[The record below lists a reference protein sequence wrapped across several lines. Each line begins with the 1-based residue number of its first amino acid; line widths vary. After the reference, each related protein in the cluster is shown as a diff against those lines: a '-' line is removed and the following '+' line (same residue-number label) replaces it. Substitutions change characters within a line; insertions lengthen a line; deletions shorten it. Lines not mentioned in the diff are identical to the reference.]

1 MKLICDTQKLS
12 EICSNVQRA
21 VSSKS
26 SIPAIEGILLQAEE
40 NTLTLTGYDL
50 EVGMIT
56 SMEARV
62 EERGS
67 IILNAKILCD
77 ILRSLPFETVRIEAD
92 ERLTCRIKSG
102 DAEFTLIGISAA
114 EYPEL
119 PNVESGFPIVV
130 DSDLLKD
137 MIRKTI
143 FATAENDVK
152 VVHTG
157 VRFEIRDRKIRLVAV
172 DGFRLAIRNEEIDYD
187 GEEKIFV
194 APKKTLNEVLKLNA
208 GEDGKIAVNV
218 GKRFI
223 VFEIGSYRIVSRL
236 LEGEFLNYQAAIS
249 GNINATLR
257 VNTRQLIRSIER
269 TSLIITD
276 RAKSPI
282 RCIFDDNLIRISST
296 TALGT
301 ANDRL
306 PCEGSGDK
314 MEIGFNNRYLLDA
327 LRVCDADEVLVKLSS
342 PILPILI
349 TPVEGDDFLF
359 LVLPVRLKTE

>member
-1 MKLICDTQKLS
+1 MKLICETQKLS

-21 VSSKS
+21 VSTKS
-26 SIPAIEGILLQAEE
+26 SIPAIEGILLEAGE
-40 NTLTLTGYDL
+40 NVLTLTGYDL

-62 EERGS
+62 EEAGS

-77 ILRSLPFETVRIEAD
+77 ILRSLPSNTVYIEAD

-102 DAEFTLIGISAA
+102 DAEFSLIGIPAA
-114 EYPEL
+114 DYPEL
-119 PNVESGFPIVV
+119 PSVESGFPIVLN
-130 DSDLLKD
+130 SETLRD

-157 VRFEIRDRKIRLVAV
+157 VRFEIGSNQIRLVAV
-172 DGFRLAIRNEEIDYD
+172 DGFRLAMRNEEIDYD

-194 APKKTLNEVLKLNA
+194 APKKALGEVVKLTG
-208 GEDGKIAVNV
+208 GEETIALNV

-236 LEGEFLNYQAAIS
+236 LEGEFLNYRAAIS
-249 GNINATLR
+249 GKVTGTVR
-257 VNTRQLIRSIER
+257 VNTRLLIQSIER

-276 RAKSPI
+276 RTKSPI
-282 RCIFDDNLIRISST
+282 RCVFDEDMSRISST

-301 ANDRL
+301 AHDRV
-306 PCEGSGDK
+306 PCKSEGEH

-327 LRVCDADEVLVKLSS
+327 LRVCDADEVLVKIGS

-349 TPVEGDDFLF
+349 VPTEGEDFLF

>member
-1 MKLICDTQKLS
+1 MKLVCDTQKLS

-40 NTLTLTGYDL
+40 SSLTLTGYDL
-50 EVGMIT
+50 EVGIIT
-56 SMEARV
+56 TMEARV

-67 IILNAKILCD
+67 VILNAKILCD
-77 ILRSLPFETVRIEAD
+77 ILRSLPFETVRIEVD

-102 DAEFTLIGISAA
+102 DAEFSLIGISAA

-119 PNVESGFPIVV
+119 PSVESGFPIVI
-130 DSDLLKD
+130 DGELLKD

-157 VRFEIRDRKIRLVAV
+157 VRFEIYNKKIRLIAV
-172 DGFRLAIRNEEIDYD
+172 DGFRLAIRNEELDYE

-194 APKKTLNEVLKLNA
+194 APKKSLNEVVKLTN
-208 GEDGKIAVNV
+208 GDESVSMNV

-223 VFEIGSYRIVSRL
+223 VFEIGDYRIVSRL

-249 GNINATLR
+249 GNVTAKIR
-257 VNTRQLIRSIER
+257 VNTRMLINSIER

-282 RCIFDDNLIRISST
+282 RCIFDNELIRISST

-301 ANDRL
+301 ASDKL
-306 PCEGSGDK
+306 PCVGSGDK

-327 LRVCDADEVLVKLSS
+327 LRVCDADEVEIRLSS

-349 TPVEGDDFLF
+349 TPTEGDNFLF

>member
-1 MKLICDTQKLS
+1 MKLICETQKLS

-21 VSSKS
+21 VSTKS
-26 SIPAIEGILLQAEE
+26 SIPAIEGILLEAGE
-40 NTLTLTGYDL
+40 NVLTLTGYDL

-62 EERGS
+62 EEAGS

-77 ILRSLPFETVRIEAD
+77 ILRSLPSDTVSIEAD

-102 DAEFTLIGISAA
+102 DAEFTLIGIPAA
-114 EYPEL
+114 DYPEL
-119 PNVESGFPIVV
+119 PSVESGFPIVL
-130 DSDLLKD
+130 DSETLRD

-157 VRFEIRDRKIRLVAV
+157 VRFEIGANQIRLVAV
-172 DGFRLAIRNEEIDYD
+172 DGFRLAMRNEEIDYD

-194 APKKTLNEVLKLNA
+194 APKKALNEVVKLTG
-208 GEDGKIAVNV
+208 GEETIALNV

-236 LEGEFLNYQAAIS
+236 LEGEFLNYRAAIS
-249 GNINATLR
+249 GKVTGTVR
-257 VNTRQLIRSIER
+257 VNTRLLIQSIER

-276 RAKSPI
+276 RTKSPI
-282 RCIFDDNLIRISST
+282 RCVFDENMIRISST

-301 ANDRL
+301 AHDRV
-306 PCEGSGDK
+306 PCKSEGEH

-327 LRVCDADEVLVKLSS
+327 LRVCDADEVLVKIGS

-349 TPVEGDDFLF
+349 VPTEGDDFLF

>member
-1 MKLICDTQKLS
+1 MKLICETQKLS

-21 VSSKS
+21 VSTKS
-26 SIPAIEGILLQAEE
+26 SIPAIEGILLEAGE
-40 NTLTLTGYDL
+40 NVLTLTGYDL

-62 EERGS
+62 EEAGS

-77 ILRSLPFETVRIEAD
+77 ILRSLPSDTVSIEAD

-102 DAEFTLIGISAA
+102 DAEFTLIGIPAA
-114 EYPEL
+114 DYPEL
-119 PNVESGFPIVV
+119 PSVESGFPIVL
-130 DSDLLKD
+130 DSETLRD

-157 VRFEIRDRKIRLVAV
+157 VRVEIGANQIRLVAV
-172 DGFRLAIRNEEIDYD
+172 DGFRLAMRNEEIDYD

-194 APKKTLNEVLKLNA
+194 APKKALNEVVKLTG
-208 GEDGKIAVNV
+208 GEETIALNV

-236 LEGEFLNYQAAIS
+236 LEGEFLNYRAAIS
-249 GNINATLR
+249 GKVTGTVR
-257 VNTRQLIRSIER
+257 VNTRLLIQSIER

-276 RAKSPI
+276 RTKSPI
-282 RCIFDDNLIRISST
+282 RCVFDENMIRISST

-301 ANDRL
+301 AHDRV
-306 PCEGSGDK
+306 PCKSEGEH

-327 LRVCDADEVLVKLSS
+327 LRVCDADEVLVKIGS

-349 TPVEGDDFLF
+349 VPTEGDDFLF

>member
-1 MKLICDTQKLS
+1 MKLICETQKLS

-21 VSSKS
+21 VSTKS
-26 SIPAIEGILLQAEE
+26 SIPAIEGILLEAGE
-40 NTLTLTGYDL
+40 NVLTLTGYDL

-62 EERGS
+62 EEAGS

-77 ILRSLPFETVRIEAD
+77 ILRSLPSDTVSIEAD

-102 DAEFTLIGISAA
+102 DAEFTLIGIPAA
-114 EYPEL
+114 DYPEL
-119 PNVESGFPIVV
+119 PSVESGFPIVL
-130 DSDLLKD
+130 DSETLRD

-157 VRFEIRDRKIRLVAV
+157 VRFEIGANQIRLVAV
-172 DGFRLAIRNEEIDYD
+172 DGFRLAMRNEEIDYD

-194 APKKTLNEVLKLNA
+194 APKKALNEVVKLTG
-208 GEDGKIAVNV
+208 GEETIALNV

-236 LEGEFLNYQAAIS
+236 LEGEFLNYRAAIS
-249 GNINATLR
+249 GKVTGTVR
-257 VNTRQLIRSIER
+257 VNTRLLIQSIER

-276 RAKSPI
+276 RTKSPI
-282 RCIFDDNLIRISST
+282 RCVFDEDMIRISST

-301 ANDRL
+301 AHDRV
-306 PCEGSGDK
+306 PCKSEGEH

-327 LRVCDADEVLVKLSS
+327 LRVCDADEVLVKIGS

-349 TPVEGDDFLF
+349 VPTEGEDFLF

>member
-1 MKLICDTQKLS
+1 MKLICETQKLS

-21 VSSKS
+21 VSTKS
-26 SIPAIEGILLQAEE
+26 SIPAIEGILLEAGE
-40 NTLTLTGYDL
+40 NMLTLTGYDL

-62 EERGS
+62 EEAGS

-77 ILRSLPFETVRIEAD
+77 ILRSLPSDTVSIEAD

-102 DAEFTLIGISAA
+102 DAEFTLIGIAA
-114 EYPEL
+114 ADYPEL
-119 PNVESGFPIVV
+119 PSVESGFPIVL
-130 DSDLLKD
+130 DSETLRD

-157 VRFEIRDRKIRLVAV
+157 VRFEIGANQIRLVAV
-172 DGFRLAIRNEEIDYD
+172 DGFRLAMRNEEIDYD

-194 APKKTLNEVLKLNA
+194 APKKALNEVVKLTG
-208 GEDGKIAVNV
+208 GEETIALNV

-236 LEGEFLNYQAAIS
+236 LEGEFLNYRAAIS
-249 GNINATLR
+249 GKVTGTVR
-257 VNTRQLIRSIER
+257 VNTRLLIQSIER

-276 RAKSPI
+276 RTKSPI
-282 RCIFDDNLIRISST
+282 RCVFDEDMIRISST

-301 ANDRL
+301 AHDRV
-306 PCEGSGDK
+306 PCKSEGEH

-327 LRVCDADEVLVKLSS
+327 LRVCDADEVLVKIGS

-349 TPVEGDDFLF
+349 VPTEGEDFLF

>member
-1 MKLICDTQKLS
+1 MKLVCETQKLS

-40 NTLTLTGYDL
+40 NSLTLTGYDL
-50 EVGMIT
+50 EVGIIT
-56 SMEARV
+56 TIEARV

-67 IILNAKILCD
+67 VILNAKILCD
-77 ILRSLPFETVRIEAD
+77 ILRSLPFETVRIEVD

-102 DAEFTLIGISAA
+102 DAEFSLIGISAA

-119 PNVESGFPIVV
+119 PSVESGFPIVV
-130 DSDLLKD
+130 DGELLKD

-157 VRFEIRDRKIRLVAV
+157 VRFEIRDKKIRLVAV
-172 DGFRLAIRNEEIDYD
+172 DGFRLAIRNEEIDYE
-187 GEEKIFV
+187 GEEKFFV
-194 APKKTLNEVLKLNA
+194 APKKTLNEVVKLTN
-208 GEDGKIAVNV
+208 GDESVSMNV

-223 VFEIGSYRIVSRL
+223 VFEIGNYRIVSRL

-249 GNINATLR
+249 GNITAKIR
-257 VNTRQLIRSIER
+257 VNTRMLINSIER

-282 RCIFDDNLIRISST
+282 RCIFDNELIRISST

-301 ANDRL
+301 ASDKL
-306 PCEGSGDK
+306 PCIGSGDK

-327 LRVCDADEVLVKLSS
+327 LRVCDADEVEVRLSS

-349 TPVEGDDFLF
+349 TPTEGDNFLF

>member
-1 MKLICDTQKLS
+1 MKLVCDTQKLS

-40 NTLTLTGYDL
+40 SSLTLTGYDL
-50 EVGMIT
+50 EVGIIT
-56 SMEARV
+56 TMEARV

-67 IILNAKILCD
+67 VILNAKILCD
-77 ILRSLPFETVRIEAD
+77 ILRSLPFETVRIEVD

-102 DAEFTLIGISAA
+102 DAEFSLIGISAA

-119 PNVESGFPIVV
+119 PSVESGFPIVI
-130 DSDLLKD
+130 DGELLKD

-157 VRFEIRDRKIRLVAV
+157 VRFEIHDKKIRLIAV
-172 DGFRLAIRNEEIDYD
+172 DGFRLAIRNEELDYE

-194 APKKTLNEVLKLNA
+194 APKKTLNEVVKLTN
-208 GEDGKIAVNV
+208 GDESVSMNV

-223 VFEIGSYRIVSRL
+223 VFEIGDYRIVSRL

-249 GNINATLR
+249 GNVTAKIR
-257 VNTRQLIRSIER
+257 VNTRMLINSIER

-282 RCIFDDNLIRISST
+282 RCIFDNELIRISST

-301 ANDRL
+301 ASDKL
-306 PCEGSGDK
+306 PCAGSGDK

-327 LRVCDADEVLVKLSS
+327 LRVCDADEVEVRLSS

-349 TPVEGDDFLF
+349 TPTEGDNFLF

>member
-1 MKLICDTQKLS
+1 MKLICETQKLS

-21 VSSKS
+21 VSTKS
-26 SIPAIEGILLQAEE
+26 SIPAIEGILLEAGE
-40 NTLTLTGYDL
+40 NVLTLTGYDL

-62 EERGS
+62 EEAGS

-77 ILRSLPFETVRIEAD
+77 ILRSLPSDTVSIEAD

-102 DAEFTLIGISAA
+102 DAEFTLIGIAA
-114 EYPEL
+114 ADYPEL
-119 PNVESGFPIVV
+119 PSVESGFPIVLV
-130 DSDLLKD
+130 SETLRD

-157 VRFEIRDRKIRLVAV
+157 VRFEIGANQIRLVAV
-172 DGFRLAIRNEEIDYD
+172 DGFRLAMRNEEIDYD

-194 APKKTLNEVLKLNA
+194 APKKALNEVVKLTG
-208 GEDGKIAVNV
+208 GEETIALNV

-236 LEGEFLNYQAAIS
+236 LEGEFLNYRAAIS
-249 GNINATLR
+249 GKVTGTVR
-257 VNTRQLIRSIER
+257 VNTRLLIQSIER

-276 RAKSPI
+276 RTKSPI
-282 RCIFDDNLIRISST
+282 RCVFDEDMIRISST

-301 ANDRL
+301 AHDRV
-306 PCEGSGDK
+306 PCKSEGEH

-327 LRVCDADEVLVKLSS
+327 LRVCDADEVLVKIGS

-349 TPVEGDDFLF
+349 VPTEGEDFLF

>member
-1 MKLICDTQKLS
+1 MKLICETQKLS

-21 VSSKS
+21 VSTKS
-26 SIPAIEGILLQAEE
+26 SIPAIEGILLEAGE
-40 NTLTLTGYDL
+40 NVLTLTGYDL

-62 EERGS
+62 EEAGS

-77 ILRSLPFETVRIEAD
+77 ILRSLPSDTVSIEAD

-102 DAEFTLIGISAA
+102 DAEFTLIGIAA
-114 EYPEL
+114 ADYPEL
-119 PNVESGFPIVV
+119 PSVESGFPIVL
-130 DSDLLKD
+130 DSETLRD

-157 VRFEIRDRKIRLVAV
+157 VRFEIGANQIRLVAV
-172 DGFRLAIRNEEIDYD
+172 DGFRLAMRNEEIDYD

-194 APKKTLNEVLKLNA
+194 APQKAHNEAVKLTG
-208 GEDGKIAVNV
+208 GEETIALNV

-236 LEGEFLNYQAAIS
+236 LEGEFLNYRAAIS
-249 GNINATLR
+249 GKVTGTVR
-257 VNTRQLIRSIER
+257 VNTQLLIQSIER

-276 RAKSPI
+276 RTKSPI
-282 RCIFDDNLIRISST
+282 RCVFDEDMIRISST

-301 ANDRL
+301 AHDRV
-306 PCEGSGDK
+306 PCKSEGEQ

-327 LRVCDADEVLVKLSS
+327 LRVCDADEVLVKIGS

-349 TPVEGDDFLF
+349 VPTEGEDFLF

>member
-1 MKLICDTQKLS
+1 MKLICETQKLS

-21 VSSKS
+21 VSTKS
-26 SIPAIEGILLQAEE
+26 SIPAIEGILLEAGE
-40 NTLTLTGYDL
+40 NVLTLTGYDL

-62 EERGS
+62 EEAGS

-77 ILRSLPFETVRIEAD
+77 ILRSLPSDTVSIEAD

-102 DAEFTLIGISAA
+102 DAEFTLIGIAA
-114 EYPEL
+114 ADYPEL
-119 PNVESGFPIVV
+119 PSVESGFPIVL
-130 DSDLLKD
+130 DSETLRD

-157 VRFEIRDRKIRLVAV
+157 VRFEIGANQIRLVAV
-172 DGFRLAIRNEEIDYD
+172 DGFRLAMRNEEIDYD

-194 APKKTLNEVLKLNA
+194 APKKALNEVVKLTG
-208 GEDGKIAVNV
+208 GEETIALNV

-236 LEGEFLNYQAAIS
+236 LEGEFLNYRAAIS
-249 GNINATLR
+249 GKVPGTVR
-257 VNTRQLIRSIER
+257 VNTRLLIQSIER

-276 RAKSPI
+276 RTKSPI
-282 RCIFDDNLIRISST
+282 RCVFDEDMIRISST

-301 ANDRL
+301 AHDRV
-306 PCEGSGDK
+306 PCKSEGEH

-327 LRVCDADEVLVKLSS
+327 LRVCDADEVLVKIGS

-349 TPVEGDDFLF
+349 VPTEGEDFLF

>member
-1 MKLICDTQKLS
+1 MKVICDTQKLS
-12 EICSNVQRA
+12 EVCSNVQRA

-26 SIPAIEGILLQAEE
+26 SIPAIEGILLRAE
-40 NTLTLTGYDL
+40 NNLLTLTGYDL
-50 EVGMIT
+50 EVGIIT

-62 EERGS
+62 EEQGS
-67 IILNAKILCD
+67 VILNAKILCD
-77 ILRSLPFETVRIEAD
+77 ILRSLPYETVRIEVD
-92 ERLTCRIKSG
+92 ERLVCRIKSG
-102 DAEFTLIGISAA
+102 DAEFSLIGISAE

-119 PNVESGFPIVV
+119 PTVESGYPIVI
-130 DSDLLKD
+130 DSELLKD

-157 VRFEIRDRKIRLVAV
+157 VRFEIREKQIRLVAV
-172 DGFRLAIRNEEIDYD
+172 DGFRLAIRNEEIDYE
-187 GEEKIFV
+187 GEEKVFV
-194 APKKTLNEVLKLNA
+194 APKKTLNEVIKLTN
-208 GEDGKIAVNV
+208 GTDETISMNV

-223 VFEIGSYRIVSRL
+223 VFEIGEYRIVSRL

-249 GNINATLR
+249 GNVTGEIT
-257 VNTRQLIRSIER
+257 VNTRMLINSIER

-282 RCIFDDNLIRISST
+282 RCIFDEDLIKISST

-301 ANDRL
+301 ANDKL
-306 PCEGSGDK
+306 PCKGTGNK

-327 LRVCDADEVLVKLSS
+327 LRVCDADEVVVRLSS

-349 TPVEGDDFLF
+349 TPTEGENFLF

>member
-1 MKLICDTQKLS
+1 MKLICETQKLS

-21 VSSKS
+21 VSTKS
-26 SIPAIEGILLQAEE
+26 SIPAIEGILLEAGE
-40 NTLTLTGYDL
+40 NVLTLTGYDL

-62 EERGS
+62 EEAGS

-77 ILRSLPFETVRIEAD
+77 ILRSLPSNTVYIEAD

-102 DAEFTLIGISAA
+102 DAEFSLIGIPAA
-114 EYPEL
+114 DYPEL
-119 PNVESGFPIVV
+119 PSVESGFPIVLQSEV
-130 DSDLLKD
+130 LRD

-157 VRFEIRDRKIRLVAV
+157 VRFEIGSNQIRLVAV
-172 DGFRLAIRNEEIDYD
+172 DGFRLAMRNEEIDYD

-194 APKKTLNEVLKLNA
+194 APKKALGEVVKLTG
-208 GEDGKIAVNV
+208 GEETIALNV

-236 LEGEFLNYQAAIS
+236 LEGEFLNYRAAIS
-249 GNINATLR
+249 GKVTGTVR
-257 VNTRQLIRSIER
+257 VNTRLLIQSIER

-276 RAKSPI
+276 RTKSPI
-282 RCIFDDNLIRISST
+282 RCVFDEDMIRISST

-301 ANDRL
+301 AHDRV
-306 PCEGSGDK
+306 PCKSEGEH

-327 LRVCDADEVLVKLSS
+327 LRVCDADEVLVKIGS

-349 TPVEGDDFLF
+349 VPTEGEDFLF

>member
-1 MKLICDTQKLS
+1 MKLICETQKLS

-21 VSSKS
+21 VSTKS
-26 SIPAIEGILLQAEE
+26 SIPAIEGILLEAGE
-40 NTLTLTGYDL
+40 NVLTLTGYDL

-62 EERGS
+62 EEAGS

-77 ILRSLPFETVRIEAD
+77 ILRSLPNEMVSVEAD

-102 DAEFTLIGISAA
+102 DAEFTLIGIPAA
-114 EYPEL
+114 DYPEL
-119 PNVESGFPIVV
+119 PSVESGFPIVLQSEV
-130 DSDLLKD
+130 LRD

-157 VRFEIRDRKIRLVAV
+157 VRFEIGSNQIRLVAV
-172 DGFRLAIRNEEIDYD
+172 DGFRLAMRNEEIDYD

-194 APKKTLNEVLKLNA
+194 APKKALNEVVKLTG
-208 GEDGKIAVNV
+208 GEETIALNV

-236 LEGEFLNYQAAIS
+236 LEGEFLNYRAAIS
-249 GNINATLR
+249 GKVTGTVR
-257 VNTRQLIRSIER
+257 VNTRLLIQSIER

-276 RAKSPI
+276 RTKSPI
-282 RCIFDDNLIRISST
+282 RCVFDEDMIRISST

-301 ANDRL
+301 AHDRV
-306 PCEGSGDK
+306 PCKSEGEH

-327 LRVCDADEVLVKLSS
+327 LRVCDADEVLVKIGS

-349 TPVEGDDFLF
+349 VPTEGEDFLF

>member
-1 MKLICDTQKLS
+1 MKLICETQKLS

-21 VSSKS
+21 VSTKS
-26 SIPAIEGILLQAEE
+26 SIPAIEGILLEAGE
-40 NTLTLTGYDL
+40 NVLTLTGYDL

-62 EERGS
+62 EEAGS

-77 ILRSLPFETVRIEAD
+77 ILRSLPSDTVSIEAD

-102 DAEFTLIGISAA
+102 DAEFTLIGIAA
-114 EYPEL
+114 ADYPEL
-119 PNVESGFPIVV
+119 PSVESGFPIVL
-130 DSDLLKD
+130 DSETLRD

-157 VRFEIRDRKIRLVAV
+157 VRFEIGANQIRLVAV
-172 DGFRLAIRNEEIDYD
+172 DGFRLAMRNEEIDYD

-194 APKKTLNEVLKLNA
+194 APKKALNEVVKLTG
-208 GEDGKIAVNV
+208 GEETIALNV

-236 LEGEFLNYQAAIS
+236 LEGEFLNYRAAIS
-249 GNINATLR
+249 GKVTGTVR
-257 VNTRQLIRSIER
+257 VNTRLLIQSIER

-276 RAKSPI
+276 RTKSPI
-282 RCIFDDNLIRISST
+282 RCVFDEDMIRISST

-301 ANDRL
+301 AHDRV
-306 PCEGSGDK
+306 PCKSEGEH

-327 LRVCDADEVLVKLSS
+327 LRVCDADEVLVKIGS

-349 TPVEGDDFLF
+349 VPTEGEDFLF

>member
-1 MKLICDTQKLS
+1 MKLICETQKLS

-21 VSSKS
+21 VSTKS
-26 SIPAIEGILLQAEE
+26 SIPAIEGILLEAGE
-40 NTLTLTGYDL
+40 NVLTLTGYDL

-62 EERGS
+62 EEAGS

-77 ILRSLPFETVRIEAD
+77 ILRSLPSDTVSIEAD

-102 DAEFTLIGISAA
+102 DAEFTLIGIAA
-114 EYPEL
+114 ADYPEL
-119 PNVESGFPIVV
+119 PSVESGFPIVL
-130 DSDLLKD
+130 DSETLRD

-157 VRFEIRDRKIRLVAV
+157 VRFEIGANQIRLVAV
-172 DGFRLAIRNEEIDYD
+172 DGFRLAMRNEEIDYD

-194 APKKTLNEVLKLNA
+194 APKKALNEVVKLTG
-208 GEDGKIAVNV
+208 GEETIALNV

-236 LEGEFLNYQAAIS
+236 LEGEFLNYRAAIS
-249 GNINATLR
+249 GKVTGTVR
-257 VNTRQLIRSIER
+257 VNTRLLIQSIER

-276 RAKSPI
+276 RTKSPI
-282 RCIFDDNLIRISST
+282 RCVFDEDMIRISST

-301 ANDRL
+301 AHDRV
-306 PCEGSGDK
+306 PCKSEGEH

-327 LRVCDADEVLVKLSS
+327 LRVCDADEVLVKIGS

-349 TPVEGDDFLF
+349 VPTEGDDFLF

>member
-1 MKLICDTQKLS
+1 MKLVCDTQKLS

-40 NTLTLTGYDL
+40 NSLTLTGYDL
-50 EVGMIT
+50 EVGIIT
-56 SMEARV
+56 TMEARV

-67 IILNAKILCD
+67 VILNAKILCD
-77 ILRSLPFETVRIEAD
+77 ILRSLPFETVRIEVD

-102 DAEFTLIGISAA
+102 DAEFSLIGISAA

-119 PNVESGFPIVV
+119 PSVESGFPIVV
-130 DSDLLKD
+130 NGELLKD

-157 VRFEIRDRKIRLVAV
+157 VRFEIRDKKIRLIAV
-172 DGFRLAIRNEEIDYD
+172 DGFRLAIRNEEIDYE

-194 APKKTLNEVLKLNA
+194 APKKTLNEVVKLTN
-208 GEDGKIAVNV
+208 GEENVSMNV

-223 VFEIGSYRIVSRL
+223 VFEIGDYRIVSRL

-249 GNINATLR
+249 GNVTAKIR
-257 VNTRQLIRSIER
+257 VNTRMLINSIER

-282 RCIFDDNLIRISST
+282 RCIFDNELIRITST

-301 ANDRL
+301 ASDKL
-306 PCEGSGDK
+306 PCVGSGDK

-327 LRVCDADEVLVKLSS
+327 LRVCDADEVEVRLSS

-349 TPVEGDDFLF
+349 TPTEGDNFLF

>member
-1 MKLICDTQKLS
+1 MKLICETQKLS

-21 VSSKS
+21 VSTKS
-26 SIPAIEGILLQAEE
+26 SIPAIEGILLEAGE
-40 NTLTLTGYDL
+40 NVLTLTGYDL

-62 EERGS
+62 EEAGS

-77 ILRSLPFETVRIEAD
+77 ILRSLPSDTVSIEAD

-102 DAEFTLIGISAA
+102 DAEFTLIGIPAA
-114 EYPEL
+114 DYPEL
-119 PNVESGFPIVV
+119 PSVESGFPIVL
-130 DSDLLKD
+130 DSETLRD

-157 VRFEIRDRKIRLVAV
+157 VRFEIGANQIRLVAV
-172 DGFRLAIRNEEIDYD
+172 DGFRLAMRNEEIDYD

-194 APKKTLNEVLKLNA
+194 APKKALNEVVKLTG
-208 GEDGKIAVNV
+208 GEETIALNV

-236 LEGEFLNYQAAIS
+236 LEGEFLNYRAAIS
-249 GNINATLR
+249 GKVTGTVR
-257 VNTRQLIRSIER
+257 VNTRLLIQSIER

-276 RAKSPI
+276 RTKSPI
-282 RCIFDDNLIRISST
+282 RCVFDENMIRISST

-301 ANDRL
+301 AHDRV
-306 PCEGSGDK
+306 PCKSEGEH

-327 LRVCDADEVLVKLSS
+327 LRVCDADEVLVKIGS

-349 TPVEGDDFLF
+349 VPTEGEDFLF

>member
-1 MKLICDTQKLS
+1 MKLICETQKLS

-21 VSSKS
+21 VSTKS
-26 SIPAIEGILLQAEE
+26 SIPAIEGILLEAGE
-40 NTLTLTGYDL
+40 NVLTLTGYDL

-62 EERGS
+62 EEAGS

-77 ILRSLPFETVRIEAD
+77 ILRSLPSNTVYIEAD

-102 DAEFTLIGISAA
+102 DAEFSLIGIPAA
-114 EYPEL
+114 DYPEL
-119 PNVESGFPIVV
+119 PSVESGFPIVLN
-130 DSDLLKD
+130 SETLRD

-157 VRFEIRDRKIRLVAV
+157 VRFEIGSNQIRLVAV
-172 DGFRLAIRNEEIDYD
+172 DGFRLAMRNEEIDYD

-194 APKKTLNEVLKLNA
+194 APKKALGEVVKLTG
-208 GEDGKIAVNV
+208 GEETIALNV

-236 LEGEFLNYQAAIS
+236 LEGEFLNYRAAIS
-249 GNINATLR
+249 GKVTGTVR
-257 VNTRQLIRSIER
+257 VNTRLLIQSIER

-276 RAKSPI
+276 RTKSPI
-282 RCIFDDNLIRISST
+282 RCVFDEDMIRISST

-301 ANDRL
+301 AHDRV
-306 PCEGSGDK
+306 PCKSEGEH

-327 LRVCDADEVLVKLSS
+327 LRVCDADEVLVKIGS

-349 TPVEGDDFLF
+349 VPTEGEDFLF

>member
-1 MKLICDTQKLS
+1 MKLICETQKLS

-21 VSSKS
+21 VSTKS
-26 SIPAIEGILLQAEE
+26 SIPAIEGILLEAGE
-40 NTLTLTGYDL
+40 NVLTLTGYDL

-62 EERGS
+62 EEAGS

-77 ILRSLPFETVRIEAD
+77 ILRSLPNDTVSVEAD

-102 DAEFTLIGISAA
+102 DAEFSLIGIPAA
-114 EYPEL
+114 DYPEL
-119 PNVESGFPIVV
+119 PSVESGFPIVLQSEV
-130 DSDLLKD
+130 LRD

-157 VRFEIRDRKIRLVAV
+157 VRFEIGSNQIRLVAV
-172 DGFRLAIRNEEIDYD
+172 DGFRLAMRNEEIDYD

-194 APKKTLNEVLKLNA
+194 APKKALGEVVKLTG
-208 GEDGKIAVNV
+208 GEETIALNV

-236 LEGEFLNYQAAIS
+236 LEGEFLNYRAAIS
-249 GNINATLR
+249 GKVTGTVR
-257 VNTRQLIRSIER
+257 VNTRLLIQSIER

-276 RAKSPI
+276 RTKSPI
-282 RCIFDDNLIRISST
+282 RCVFDEDMIRISST

-301 ANDRL
+301 AHDRV
-306 PCEGSGDK
+306 PCKSEGEH

-327 LRVCDADEVLVKLSS
+327 LRVCDADEVLVKIGS

-349 TPVEGDDFLF
+349 VPTEGEDFLF

>member
-1 MKLICDTQKLS
+1 MKLICETQKLS

-21 VSSKS
+21 VSTKS
-26 SIPAIEGILLQAEE
+26 SIPAIEGILLEAGE
-40 NTLTLTGYDL
+40 NVLTLTGYDL

-62 EERGS
+62 EEAGS

-77 ILRSLPFETVRIEAD
+77 ILRSLPSDTVSIEAD

-102 DAEFTLIGISAA
+102 DAEFTLIGIPAA
-114 EYPEL
+114 DYPEL
-119 PNVESGFPIVV
+119 PSVESGFPIVL
-130 DSDLLKD
+130 DSETLRD

-157 VRFEIRDRKIRLVAV
+157 VRFEIGANQIRLVAV
-172 DGFRLAIRNEEIDYD
+172 DGFRLAMRNEEIDYD

-194 APKKTLNEVLKLNA
+194 APKKALNEVVKLTG
-208 GEDGKIAVNV
+208 GEETIALNV

-236 LEGEFLNYQAAIS
+236 LEGEFLNYRAAIS
-249 GNINATLR
+249 GKVTGTVR
-257 VNTRQLIRSIER
+257 VNTRLLIQSIER

-276 RAKSPI
+276 RTKSPI
-282 RCIFDDNLIRISST
+282 RCVFDEDMIRISST

-301 ANDRL
+301 AHDRV
-306 PCEGSGDK
+306 PCKSEGEH

-327 LRVCDADEVLVKLSS
+327 LRVCDADEVLVKIGS

-349 TPVEGDDFLF
+349 VPTEGDDFLF

>member
-1 MKLICDTQKLS
+1 MKLICETQKLS

-21 VSSKS
+21 VSTKS
-26 SIPAIEGILLQAEE
+26 SIPAIEGILLEAGE
-40 NTLTLTGYDL
+40 NVLTLTGYDL

-62 EERGS
+62 EEAGS

-77 ILRSLPFETVRIEAD
+77 ILRSLPSDTVSIEAD

-102 DAEFTLIGISAA
+102 DAEFTLIGIPAA
-114 EYPEL
+114 DYPEL
-119 PNVESGFPIVV
+119 PSVESGFPIVL
-130 DSDLLKD
+130 DSETLRD

-157 VRFEIRDRKIRLVAV
+157 VRFEIGANQIRLVAV
-172 DGFRLAIRNEEIDYD
+172 DGFRLAMRNEEIDYD

-194 APKKTLNEVLKLNA
+194 APKKALNEVVKLTG
-208 GEDGKIAVNV
+208 GEETIALNV

-236 LEGEFLNYQAAIS
+236 LEGEFLNYRAAIS
-249 GNINATLR
+249 GKVTGTVR
-257 VNTRQLIRSIER
+257 VNTRLLIRSIER

-276 RAKSPI
+276 RTKSPI
-282 RCIFDDNLIRISST
+282 RCVFDENMIRISST

-301 ANDRL
+301 AHDRV
-306 PCEGSGDK
+306 PCKSEGEH

-327 LRVCDADEVLVKLSS
+327 LRVCDADEVLVKIGS

-349 TPVEGDDFLF
+349 VPTEGEDFLF

>member
-1 MKLICDTQKLS
+1 MNLFYLFMKLICDTQKLS

-40 NTLTLTGYDL
+40 NALTLPGYDL

-102 DAEFTLIGISAA
+102 DAEFTLVGFSAS

-143 FATAENDVK
+143 FATFCSQ
-152 VVHTG
+152 T
-157 VRFEIRDRKIRLVAV
+157 
-172 DGFRLAIRNEEIDYD
+172 DY
-187 GEEKIFV
+187 KNMQV
-194 APKKTLNEVLKLNA
+194 QNAAPPP
-208 GEDGKIAVNV
+208 
-218 GKRFI
+218 
-223 VFEIGSYRIVSRL
+223 YP
-236 LEGEFLNYQAAIS
+236 
-249 GNINATLR
+249 
-257 VNTRQLIRSIER
+257 SI
-269 TSLIITD
+269 
-276 RAKSPI
+276 PH
-282 RCIFDDNLIRISST
+282 
-296 TALGT
+296 
-301 ANDRL
+301 
-306 PCEGSGDK
+306 PH
-314 MEIGFNNRYLLDA
+314 DA
-327 LRVCDADEVLVKLSS
+327 LYQ
-342 PILPILI
+342 
-349 TPVEGDDFLF
+349 
-359 LVLPVRLKTE
+359 

>member
-1 MKLICDTQKLS
+1 MKLICETQKLS

-21 VSSKS
+21 VSTKS
-26 SIPAIEGILLQAEE
+26 SIPAIEGILLEAGE
-40 NTLTLTGYDL
+40 NVLTLTGYDL

-62 EERGS
+62 EEAGS

-77 ILRSLPFETVRIEAD
+77 ILRSLPSNMVYIEAD

-102 DAEFTLIGISAA
+102 DAEFSLIGIPAA
-114 EYPEL
+114 DYPEL
-119 PNVESGFPIVV
+119 PSVESGFPIVLQSEV
-130 DSDLLKD
+130 LRD

-157 VRFEIRDRKIRLVAV
+157 VRFEIGSNQIRLVAV
-172 DGFRLAIRNEEIDYD
+172 DGFRLAMRNEEIDYD

-194 APKKTLNEVLKLNA
+194 APKKALGEVVKLTG
-208 GEDGKIAVNV
+208 GEETIALNV

-236 LEGEFLNYQAAIS
+236 LEGEFLNYRAAIS
-249 GNINATLR
+249 GKVTGTVR
-257 VNTRQLIRSIER
+257 VNTRLLIQSIER

-276 RAKSPI
+276 RTKSPI
-282 RCIFDDNLIRISST
+282 RCVFDEDMIRISST

-301 ANDRL
+301 AHDRV
-306 PCEGSGDK
+306 PCKSEGEH

-327 LRVCDADEVLVKLSS
+327 LRVCDADEVLVKIGS

-349 TPVEGDDFLF
+349 VPTEGEDFLF

>member
-1 MKLICDTQKLS
+1 MKLICETQKLS

-21 VSSKS
+21 VSTKS
-26 SIPAIEGILLQAEE
+26 SIPAIEGILLEAGE
-40 NTLTLTGYDL
+40 NVLTLTGYDL

-62 EERGS
+62 EEAGS

-77 ILRSLPFETVRIEAD
+77 ILRSLPNEMVSVEAD

-102 DAEFTLIGISAA
+102 DAEFTLIGIPAA
-114 EYPEL
+114 DYPEL
-119 PNVESGFPIVV
+119 PSVESGFPIVLQSEV
-130 DSDLLKD
+130 LRD

-157 VRFEIRDRKIRLVAV
+157 VRFEIGSNQIRLVAV
-172 DGFRLAIRNEEIDYD
+172 DGFRLAMRNEEIDYD

-194 APKKTLNEVLKLNA
+194 APKKALGEVVKLTG
-208 GEDGKIAVNV
+208 GEETIALNV

-236 LEGEFLNYQAAIS
+236 LEGEFLNYRAAIS
-249 GNINATLR
+249 GKVTGTVR
-257 VNTRQLIRSIER
+257 VNTRLLIQSIER

-276 RAKSPI
+276 RTKSPI
-282 RCIFDDNLIRISST
+282 RCVFDEDMIRISST

-301 ANDRL
+301 AHDRV
-306 PCEGSGDK
+306 PCKSEGEH

-327 LRVCDADEVLVKLSS
+327 LRVCDADEVLVKIGS

-349 TPVEGDDFLF
+349 VPTEGEDFLF

>member
-1 MKLICDTQKLS
+1 MKLICETQKLS

-21 VSSKS
+21 VSTKS
-26 SIPAIEGILLQAEE
+26 SIPAIEGILLEAED
-40 NTLTLTGYDL
+40 NVLTLTGYDL

-62 EERGS
+62 EEAGS

-77 ILRSLPFETVRIEAD
+77 ILRSLPNDTVSIEAD

-102 DAEFTLIGISAA
+102 DAEFTLIGIPAA
-114 EYPEL
+114 DYPEL
-119 PNVESGFPIVV
+119 PSVESGFPIVL
-130 DSDLLKD
+130 DSETLRD

-157 VRFEIRDRKIRLVAV
+157 VRFEIGENRIRLVAV
-172 DGFRLAIRNEEIDYD
+172 DGFRLAMRNEEIEYD
-187 GEEKIFV
+187 GEEKVFV
-194 APKKTLNEVLKLNA
+194 APKKALNEVVKLTS
-208 GEDGKIAVNV
+208 GEETIALNV

-236 LEGEFLNYQAAIS
+236 LEGEFLNYRAAIS
-249 GNINATLR
+249 GKVTGTVR
-257 VNTRQLIRSIER
+257 VNTRLLIQSIER

-276 RAKSPI
+276 RTKSPI
-282 RCIFDDNLIRISST
+282 RCVFDEDMIRISST

-301 ANDRL
+301 AHDRV
-306 PCEGSGDK
+306 PCKSEGEH

-327 LRVCDADEVLVKLSS
+327 LRVCDADEVLVKIGS

-349 TPVEGDDFLF
+349 VPTEGEDFLF

>member
-1 MKLICDTQKLS
+1 MKVICDTQKLS

-26 SIPAIEGILLQAEE
+26 SIPAIEGILLRAES
-40 NTLTLTGYDL
+40 NVLTLTGYDL
-50 EVGMIT
+50 EVGIIT
-56 SMEARV
+56 TMEARV
-62 EERGS
+62 EEPGS
-67 IILNAKILCD
+67 VILNAKILCD
-77 ILRSLPFETVRIEAD
+77 ILRNLPFETVRIEVDA
-92 ERLTCRIKSG
+92 RLVCHIKSG
-102 DAEFTLIGISAA
+102 DAEFSLIGISAD

-119 PNVESGFPIVV
+119 PTVESGYPIVI
-130 DSDLLKD
+130 DSELLKD

-157 VRFEIRDRKIRLVAV
+157 VRFEIREKKIRLVAV
-172 DGFRLAIRNEEIDYD
+172 DGFRLAIRNEE
-187 GEEKIFV
+187 
-194 APKKTLNEVLKLNA
+194 T
-208 GEDGKIAVNV
+208 IAMNV

-223 VFEIGSYRIVSRL
+223 VFEIGNYRIVSRL

-249 GNINATLR
+249 GNVTGEIT
-257 VNTRQLIRSIER
+257 VNTRMLINSIER

-282 RCIFDDNLIRISST
+282 RCIFDEDLIKISST

-301 ANDRL
+301 ANDKL
-306 PCEGSGDK
+306 PCKGTGNK

-327 LRVCDADEVLVKLSS
+327 LRVCDADEVVIRLSS

-349 TPVEGDDFLF
+349 TPTEGENFLF

>member
-1 MKLICDTQKLS
+1 MKLICETQKLS

-21 VSSKS
+21 VSTKS
-26 SIPAIEGILLQAEE
+26 SIPAIEGILLEAGE
-40 NTLTLTGYDL
+40 NVLTLTGYDL

-62 EERGS
+62 EEAGS

-77 ILRSLPFETVRIEAD
+77 ILRSLPSNTVSIEAD

-102 DAEFTLIGISAA
+102 DAEFTLIGIAA
-114 EYPEL
+114 ADYPEL
-119 PNVESGFPIVV
+119 PSVESGFPIVL
-130 DSDLLKD
+130 DSETLRD

-157 VRFEIRDRKIRLVAV
+157 VRFEIGANQIRLVAV
-172 DGFRLAIRNEEIDYD
+172 DGFRLAMRNEEIDYD

-194 APKKTLNEVLKLNA
+194 APKKALNEVVKLTG
-208 GEDGKIAVNV
+208 GEETIALNV

-236 LEGEFLNYQAAIS
+236 LEGEFLNYRAAIS
-249 GNINATLR
+249 GKVTGTVR
-257 VNTRQLIRSIER
+257 VNTRLLIQSIER

-276 RAKSPI
+276 RTKSPI
-282 RCIFDDNLIRISST
+282 RCVFDEDMIRISST

-301 ANDRL
+301 AHDRV
-306 PCEGSGDK
+306 PCKSEGEH

-327 LRVCDADEVLVKLSS
+327 LRVCDADEVLVKIGS

-349 TPVEGDDFLF
+349 VPTEGEDFLF

>member
-1 MKLICDTQKLS
+1 MLICETQKLS

-21 VSSKS
+21 VSTKS
-26 SIPAIEGILLQAEE
+26 SIPAIEGILLEAGE
-40 NTLTLTGYDL
+40 NVLTLTGYDL

-62 EERGS
+62 EEAGS

-77 ILRSLPFETVRIEAD
+77 ILRSLPSDTVSIEAD

-102 DAEFTLIGISAA
+102 DAEFTLIGIAA
-114 EYPEL
+114 ADYPEL
-119 PNVESGFPIVV
+119 PSVESGFPIVL
-130 DSDLLKD
+130 DSETLRD

-157 VRFEIRDRKIRLVAV
+157 VRFEIGANQIRLVAV
-172 DGFRLAIRNEEIDYD
+172 DGFRLAMRNEEIDYD

-194 APKKTLNEVLKLNA
+194 APKKALNEVVKLTG
-208 GEDGKIAVNV
+208 GEETIALNV

-236 LEGEFLNYQAAIS
+236 LEGEFLNYRAAIS
-249 GNINATLR
+249 GKVTGTVR
-257 VNTRQLIRSIER
+257 VNTRLLIQSIER

-276 RAKSPI
+276 RTKSPI
-282 RCIFDDNLIRISST
+282 RCVFDEDMIRISST

-301 ANDRL
+301 AHDRV
-306 PCEGSGDK
+306 PCKSEGEH

-327 LRVCDADEVLVKLSS
+327 LRVCDADEVLVKIGS

-349 TPVEGDDFLF
+349 VPTEGEDFLF

>member
-1 MKLICDTQKLS
+1 MKLICETQKLS

-21 VSSKS
+21 VSTKS
-26 SIPAIEGILLQAEE
+26 SIPAIEGILLEAGE
-40 NTLTLTGYDL
+40 NVLTLTGYDL

-62 EERGS
+62 EEAGS

-77 ILRSLPFETVRIEAD
+77 ILRSLPNEMVSIEAD

-102 DAEFTLIGISAA
+102 DAEFSLIGIPAA
-114 EYPEL
+114 DYPEL
-119 PNVESGFPIVV
+119 PSVESGFPIVLQSEV
-130 DSDLLKD
+130 LRD

-157 VRFEIRDRKIRLVAV
+157 VRFEIGSNQIRLVAV
-172 DGFRLAIRNEEIDYD
+172 DGFRLAMRNEEIDYD

-194 APKKTLNEVLKLNA
+194 APKKALGEVVKLTG
-208 GEDGKIAVNV
+208 GEETIALNV

-236 LEGEFLNYQAAIS
+236 LEGEFLNYRAAIS
-249 GNINATLR
+249 GKVTGTVR
-257 VNTRQLIRSIER
+257 VNTRLLIQSIER

-276 RAKSPI
+276 RTKSPI
-282 RCIFDDNLIRISST
+282 RCVFDEDMIRISST

-301 ANDRL
+301 AHDRV
-306 PCEGSGDK
+306 PCKSEGEH

-327 LRVCDADEVLVKLSS
+327 LRVCDADEVLVKIGS

-349 TPVEGDDFLF
+349 VPTEGEDFLF

>member
-1 MKLICDTQKLS
+1 MPGSTFIYGSSFCAATLS
-12 EICSNVQRA
+12 PRH
-21 VSSKS
+21 
-26 SIPAIEGILLQAEE
+26 
-40 NTLTLTGYDL
+40 
-50 EVGMIT
+50 
-56 SMEARV
+56 
-62 EERGS
+62 
-67 IILNAKILCD
+67 
-77 ILRSLPFETVRIEAD
+77 LRSLPSDTVSIEAD

-102 DAEFTLIGISAA
+102 DAEFTLIGIAA
-114 EYPEL
+114 ADYPEL
-119 PNVESGFPIVV
+119 PSVESGFPIVL
-130 DSDLLKD
+130 DSETLRD

-157 VRFEIRDRKIRLVAV
+157 VRFEIGANQIRLVAV
-172 DGFRLAIRNEEIDYD
+172 DGFRLAMRNEEIDYD

-194 APKKTLNEVLKLNA
+194 APKKALNEVVKLTG
-208 GEDGKIAVNV
+208 GEETIALNV

-236 LEGEFLNYQAAIS
+236 LEGEFLNYRAAIS
-249 GNINATLR
+249 GKVTGTVR
-257 VNTRQLIRSIER
+257 VNTRLLIQSIER

-276 RAKSPI
+276 RTKSPI
-282 RCIFDDNLIRISST
+282 RCVFDEDMIRISST

-301 ANDRL
+301 AHDRV
-306 PCEGSGDK
+306 PCKSEGEH

-327 LRVCDADEVLVKLSS
+327 LRVCDADEVLVKIGS

-349 TPVEGDDFLF
+349 VPTEGEDFLF

>member
-1 MKLICDTQKLS
+1 MKLICETQKLS

-21 VSSKS
+21 VSTKS
-26 SIPAIEGILLQAEE
+26 SIPAIEGILLEAGE
-40 NTLTLTGYDL
+40 NVLTLTGYDL

-62 EERGS
+62 EEAGS

-77 ILRSLPFETVRIEAD
+77 IFRSLPSDTVSIEAD

-102 DAEFTLIGISAA
+102 DAEFTLIGIAA
-114 EYPEL
+114 ADYPEL
-119 PNVESGFPIVV
+119 PSVESGFPIVL
-130 DSDLLKD
+130 DSETLRD

-157 VRFEIRDRKIRLVAV
+157 VRFEIGANQIRLVAV
-172 DGFRLAIRNEEIDYD
+172 DGFRLAMRNEEIDYD

-194 APKKTLNEVLKLNA
+194 APKKALNEVVKLTG
-208 GEDGKIAVNV
+208 GEETIALNV

-236 LEGEFLNYQAAIS
+236 LEGEFLNYRAAIS
-249 GNINATLR
+249 GKVTGTVR
-257 VNTRQLIRSIER
+257 VNTRLLIQSIER

-276 RAKSPI
+276 RTKSPI
-282 RCIFDDNLIRISST
+282 RCVFDENMIRISST

-301 ANDRL
+301 AHDRV
-306 PCEGSGDK
+306 PCKSEGEH

-327 LRVCDADEVLVKLSS
+327 LRVCDADEVLVKIGS

-349 TPVEGDDFLF
+349 VPTEGDDFLF

>member
-1 MKLICDTQKLS
+1 MKLSCNTQNLS
-12 EICSNVQRA
+12 FACSNVQRA

-26 SIPAIEGILLQAEE
+26 SIPAIEGILLKAEGE
-40 NTLTLTGYDL
+40 TLTLTGYDL
-50 EVGMIT
+50 EVGIVT
-56 SMEARV
+56 SMEARI
-62 EERGS
+62 EEEGS
-67 IILNAKILCD
+67 VILNAKILCD
-77 ILRSLPFETVRIEAD
+77 ILRTLPSETVTITVD
-92 ERLTCRIKSG
+92 ERLSCRIKSG
-102 DAEFTLIGISAA
+102 DAEFSLIGIGAE

-119 PNVESGFPIVV
+119 PSVESGSPISLNGEV
-130 DSDLLKD
+130 LKD

-157 VRFEIRDRKIRLVAV
+157 VRFEITPHKIRLIAV
-172 DGFRLAIRNEEIDYD
+172 DGFRLAIRNEELDYD
-187 GEEKIFV
+187 GEEKTFV
-194 APKKTLNEVLKLNA
+194 TPKKTLNEVVKLISSE
-208 GEDGKIAVNV
+208 EDTVSLNIGR
-218 GKRFI
+218 RFI
-223 VFEIGSYRIVSRL
+223 VFQIGTYRIVSRL

-249 GNINATLR
+249 GAENAKLR
-257 VNTRQLIRSIER
+257 VNTRMLIQSIER

-282 RCIFDDNLIRISST
+282 RCIFSEDMIRISST

-301 ANDRL
+301 ATDKL
-306 PCEGSGDK
+306 PCEGSGEK

-327 LRVCDADEVLVKLSS
+327 LRVCDADEVDLHLSS

-349 TPVEGDDFLF
+349 TPTEGEDFLF

>member
-1 MKLICDTQKLS
+1 MKLICETQKLS

-21 VSSKS
+21 VSTKS
-26 SIPAIEGILLQAEE
+26 SIPAIEGILLEAGE
-40 NTLTLTGYDL
+40 NVLTLTGYDL

-62 EERGS
+62 EEAGS

-77 ILRSLPFETVRIEAD
+77 ILRSLPSDTVSIEAD

-102 DAEFTLIGISAA
+102 DAEFTLIGIPAA
-114 EYPEL
+114 DYPEL
-119 PNVESGFPIVV
+119 PSVESGFPIVL
-130 DSDLLKD
+130 DSETLRD

-157 VRFEIRDRKIRLVAV
+157 VRFEIGANQIRLVAV
-172 DGFRLAIRNEEIDYD
+172 DGFRLAMRNEEIDYD

-194 APKKTLNEVLKLNA
+194 APKKALNEVVKLTG
-208 GEDGKIAVNV
+208 GEETIALNV

-236 LEGEFLNYQAAIS
+236 LEGEFLNYRAAIS
-249 GNINATLR
+249 GKVTGTVR
-257 VNTRQLIRSIER
+257 VNTRLLIRSIER

-276 RAKSPI
+276 RTKSPI
-282 RCIFDDNLIRISST
+282 RCVFDENMIRISST

-301 ANDRL
+301 AHDRV
-306 PCEGSGDK
+306 PCKSEGEH

-327 LRVCDADEVLVKLSS
+327 LRVCDADEVLVKIGS

-349 TPVEGDDFLF
+349 VPTEGDDFLF